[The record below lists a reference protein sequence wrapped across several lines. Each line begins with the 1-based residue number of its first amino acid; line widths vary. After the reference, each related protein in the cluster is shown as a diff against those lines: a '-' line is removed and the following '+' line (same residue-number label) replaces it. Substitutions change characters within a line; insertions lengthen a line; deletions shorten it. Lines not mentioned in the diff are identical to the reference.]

1 MDYLDS
7 EGLTYYDSK
16 IKGHIDSVIENSVL
30 PMIPKKGVV
39 SPTSEGWVSG
49 SQVYNAIGSGGGGGT
64 AEYPFPYVKV
74 KKCKKFASCC
84 DGSLDISKSLD
95 ELYFYSKNYNPLM
108 KSSIDSRYIIYARDY
123 HSGGQMGGS
132 GEVYEGRITEFSDE
146 NAFDLYLYYP
156 SKGHAYV
163 YSYRGD
169 LSKTVTPFSEK
180 VLGATYTSEG
190 EMEIHNYYRIPDN
203 WMTFYYIKQGDVYP
217 SRVYSLVA
225 PVLHIDD
232 KIKII
237 GSKAFHR
244 YSKYTDIYTTPIT
257 LYISAVEPPVIQ
269 SDTFYGFTAIH
280 VPSGS
285 LDLYKNASKWS
296 AYGDYMIGD
305 L

>member
-1 MDYLDS
+1 MDYLNS
-7 EGLTYYDSK
+7 EGLAYYDSK
-16 IKGHIDSVIENSVL
+16 IKGYTNDIIETSVL

-64 AEYPFPYVKV
+64 VTAEYPFPYVKI
-74 KKCKKFASCC
+74 KKCKRFVAYTYDAISVTPVTYEFRTSDYTQDNYPHGKVTNSYIALGRA
-84 DGSLDISKSLD
+84 DGT
-95 ELYFYSKNYNPLM
+95 
-108 KSSIDSRYIIYARDY
+108 
-123 HSGGQMGGS
+123 GS
-132 GEVYEGRITEFSDE
+132 NVVAYDDAY
-146 NAFDLYLYYP
+146 AFDASFYYP
-156 SKGHAYV
+156 NNWEIT
-163 YSYRGD
+163 YSQENKD
-169 LSKTVTPFSEK
+169 CPI
-180 VLGATYTSEG
+180 GATYTSEG
-190 EMEIHNYYRIPDN
+190 EMEVHNYYRIPNN
-203 WMTFYYIKQGDVYP
+203 WMTFYYIKQGAVYP

-225 PVLHIDD
+225 PVLRIDD

-237 GSKAFHR
+237 GSEAFHR

-285 LDLYKNASKWS
+285 LDLYKSANNWS

>member
-7 EGLTYYDSK
+7 NGLSYYDSK

-39 SPTSEGWVSG
+39 SSTSEGWVSG

-64 AEYPFPYVKV
+64 VTAEYPFPYVKV

-84 DGSLDISKSLD
+84 GGSLDILKSLD

-108 KSSIDSRYIIYARDY
+108 KSSIDSRYIIYAKDY
-123 HSGGQMGGS
+123 YYGHQMAGGK
-132 GEVYEGRITEFSDE
+132 VYEGTITEFSDE

-156 SKGHAYV
+156 LKGHAYV
-163 YSYRGD
+163 YSYRGE

-190 EMEIHNYYRIPDN
+190 EMEIHNYYRIPN
-203 WMTFYYIKQGDVYP
+203 SWMTFYYREQENAYP
-217 SRVYSLVA
+217 SKVYSLVA
-225 PVLHIDD
+225 PVLRIDD
-232 KIKII
+232 KIKYIE
-237 GSKAFHR
+237 SKAL
-244 YSKYTDIYTTPIT
+244 YTYKANIT

-269 SDTFYGFTAIH
+269 SDTFYGFNAIH

-285 LDLYKNASKWS
+285 LDLYKSANNWS
-296 AYGDYMIGD
+296 AYGDFMIGD

>member
-7 EGLTYYDSK
+7 NGLSYYDSK

-39 SPTSEGWVSG
+39 ALGNNGYVTGG
-49 SQVYNAIGSGGGGGT
+49 QVYNAIGSGGGGGT
-64 AEYPFPYVKV
+64 VTAEFPFPYVKV

-84 DGSLDISKSLD
+84 GGSLDISKSLD

-108 KSSIDSRYIIYARDY
+108 ESSIDSRYIIYAKDY
-123 HSGGQMGGS
+123 DYGSQMADGK
-132 GEVYEGRITEFSDE
+132 VYEGTITEFSDE

-163 YSYRGD
+163 YSYRGE

-190 EMEIHNYYRIPDN
+190 EMEIHNYYRIPN
-203 WMTFYYIKQGDVYP
+203 SWMTYYNDEESIYSPKT
-217 SRVYSLVA
+217 YSLVA
-225 PVLHIDD
+225 PVLRIDD
-232 KIKII
+232 KIQYI
-237 GSKAFHR
+237 GSKAL
-244 YSKYTDIYTTPIT
+244 YTHNNNIT

-285 LDLYKNASKWS
+285 LDLYKSANNWS
-296 AYGDYMIGD
+296 AYGDFMVGD

>member
-7 EGLTYYDSK
+7 NGLSYYDRK

-74 KKCKKFASCC
+74 KKCKKFCTNSTYINDAIVTILDLYTSDTSISPVPIAVRNGNGCFAM
-84 DGSLDISKSLD
+84 GSKIS
-95 ELYFYSKNYNPLM
+95 
-108 KSSIDSRYIIYARDY
+108 
-123 HSGGQMGGS
+123 
-132 GEVYEGRITEFSDE
+132 SDTGVAPF
-146 NAFDLYLYYP
+146 NDLQAFDAMFFLPPQASMTTPSDSKYP
-156 SKGHAYV
+156 TSA
-163 YSYRGD
+163 
-169 LSKTVTPFSEK
+169 L
-180 VLGATYTSEG
+180 YTSEG
-190 EMEIHNYYRIPDN
+190 EMEIHNYRAIRSE
-203 WMTFYYIKQGDVYP
+203 WMNGIVP
-217 SRVYSLVA
+217 NVVR
-225 PVLHIDD
+225 IDD
-232 KIKII
+232 KIQYI
-237 GSKAFHR
+237 GSKALR
-244 YSKYTDIYTTPIT
+244 QNSGTIT

-285 LDLYKNASKWS
+285 LDLYKSANNWS
-296 AYGDYMIGD
+296 AYGDFMIGD

>member
-7 EGLTYYDSK
+7 NGLSYYDSK

-39 SPTSEGWVSG
+39 ALGNNGYVTGG
-49 SQVYNAIGSGGGGGT
+49 QVYNAIGSGGGGGTVT

-84 DGSLDISKSLD
+84 GGSLDISKSLD

-108 KSSIDSRYIIYARDY
+108 KSSIDSRYIIYAKDY
-123 HSGGQMGGS
+123 NYGNQMGGS

-163 YSYRGD
+163 YSYDGH
-169 LSKTVTPFSEK
+169 SNKTVTPFSEK

-190 EMEIHNYYRIPDN
+190 EMEIHNYYRIPN
-203 WMTFYYIKQGDVYP
+203 SWMTYYNRPESVSSTKT
-217 SRVYSLVA
+217 YSLVA

-232 KIKII
+232 KIKYIE
-237 GSKAFHR
+237 SKAL
-244 YSKYTDIYTTPIT
+244 YTYNKNIT

-285 LDLYKNASKWS
+285 LDLYKSANNWS
-296 AYGDYMIGD
+296 AYADYMIGD